1 MTATLRHRSRDRRR
15 SERGAAES
23 LQLVLIWPVV
33 LLATVGVIQGGLW
46 LHGRNVAIRAAAV
59 AVDEA
64 RGASGTT
71 EGGRALAIDLAT
83 QSGLTDVQVSVVRNG
98 GRVEARVSA
107 RAAVIIDLGLGR
119 VTEQAVAPLERVPG
133 R

>member
-1 MTATLRHRSRDRRR
+1 MTAIHRRR

-33 LLATVGVIQGGLW
+33 LMATIAVIQGGLW
-46 LHGRNVAIRAAAV
+46 LHGRNIAIRAAAM

-64 RGASGTT
+64 RGATGTT
-71 EGGRALAIDLAT
+71 DRGRALAIDLAT
-83 QSGLTDVQVSVVRNG
+83 EAGLTEVKVSVIRNG
-98 GRVEARVSA
+98 NQVEARVTGRATVVIDFGLA
-107 RAAVIIDLGLGR
+107 RVNER
-119 VTEQAVAPLERVPG
+119 AVAPLERVPG